1 MEILLQ
7 GEIHAEIV
15 VIPEEIT
22 EMEVGTEVGTE
33 VVVTLIIRKLSIK
46 RV

>member
-22 EMEVGTEVGTE
+22 EMEVGTEV
-33 VVVTLIIRKLSIK
+33 VVTLIIRKLSIK